1 MGHFERFGQYTGLM
15 TIETARL
22 CTLRTTAILTHGGE
36 RLATHQAINEHGSR
50 VLLCRYCAS
59 YVEAYQWAA
68 RLRLPPRGEIQISA
82 LALVWRCPTGF
93 QLPMVKD
100 GLRSL
105 RHFGAIA
112 KALEDMTK
120 AQLMQKIAGR
130 YLLRDACPD
139 CFRRGSHDQDCG
151 LTFKPEQF
159 ATRYQKNEAFV

>member
-1 MGHFERFGQYTGLM
+1 MAHFERFGAYTGLA
-15 TIETARL
+15 TVETTRP
-22 CTLRTTAILTHGGE
+22 CTLKTTAILTHGGE
-36 RLATHQAINEHGSR
+36 RLATHHAINEHGSR
-50 VLLCRYCAS
+50 VLLCSYCAS

-120 AQLMQKIAGR
+120 AQLMQKINGR
-130 YLLRDACPD
+130 YLLRDACPGCLQREAHDKD
-139 CFRRGSHDQDCG
+139 CRLRFD
-151 LTFKPEQF
+151 PEQF
-159 ATRYQKNEAFV
+159 AERRHATL

>member
-1 MGHFERFGQYTGLM
+1 MAHFERFGAYTGLA
-15 TIETARL
+15 TVETTRP
-22 CTLRTTAILTHGGE
+22 CTLKTTAILTHCGE
-36 RLATHQAINEHGSR
+36 KRATHQAINEHGSR

-120 AQLMQKIAGR
+120 AQLMQKINGR
-130 YLLRDACPD
+130 YLLRDACPGCLQREAHDKD
-139 CFRRGSHDQDCG
+139 CRLRFD
-151 LTFKPEQF
+151 PEQF
-159 ATRYQKNEAFV
+159 AERRHATL

>member
-1 MGHFERFGQYTGLM
+1 MAHFERFGAYTGLA
-15 TIETARL
+15 TVETTRP
-22 CTLRTTAILTHGGE
+22 CTLKTTAILTHCGE
-36 RLATHQAINEHGSR
+36 KRATHQAINEHGSR
-50 VLLCRYCAS
+50 VLLCRHCAS

-120 AQLMQKIAGR
+120 AQLMQKINGR
-130 YLLRDACPD
+130 YLLRDACPGCLQREAHDKD
-139 CFRRGSHDQDCG
+139 CRLRFD
-151 LTFKPEQF
+151 PEQF
-159 ATRYQKNEAFV
+159 AERRHATL

>member
-1 MGHFERFGQYTGLM
+1 MAHFERFGAYTGLA
-15 TIETARL
+15 TVETTRP
-22 CTLRTTAILTHGGE
+22 CTLKTTAILTHGGE

-50 VLLCRYCAS
+50 VLLCSYCAS

-120 AQLMQKIAGR
+120 AQLMQKINGR
-130 YLLRDACPD
+130 YLLRDACPGCLQREAHDKD
-139 CFRRGSHDQDCG
+139 CRLRFD
-151 LTFKPEQF
+151 PEQF
-159 ATRYQKNEAFV
+159 AERRHATL

>member
-1 MGHFERFGQYTGLM
+1 MGHFERFGQYTELR
-15 TIETARL
+15 TIETARS
-22 CTLRTTAILTHGGE
+22 CTLRTTAILTHCGE
-36 RLATHQAINEHGSR
+36 KRATHQAINEHGSR

-130 YLLRDACPD
+130 YLLRDACPG

-151 LTFKPEQF
+151 LKFEPERF
-159 ATRYQKNEAFV
+159 AERRHAAL